1 MSRRSTL
8 AAVALAAALVCA
20 APLSASAADVQHGS
34 TAYPGQRHG
43 GGHTVLWSTPSSLS
57 EDDNTQLVGVD
68 PATGKEVARFGI
80 GKEAET
86 WSIALSKDQHTAYL
100 ANHYSGT
107 LSVVDLAGRKLVK
120 EIPLGVDAD
129 YVTLSPDGTTA
140 YVTSMVSQSLSVVDL
155 TAGKLVTTVSLGAP
169 AEGVAISRDGK
180 SAYLGIYSRDRID
193 RMDLSTYKVTASYRG
208 GKAPRRGLLSPDGKT
223 LYSTDYYGGTV
234 SAYQVDD
241 PAAKPA
247 QVNVGGQ
254 PYQAQLSRDGR
265 KLYVADTA
273 GSSVSV
279 VDTRNMTARRI
290 AVPDGFGNVA
300 ATPDG
305 KQLFEAQNNKGGI
318 AVVDLR
324 RGKVTGTLDSAG
336 LSGPT
341 TLALTTR

>member
-1 MSRRSTL
+1 MAPRSTL

-20 APLSASAADVQHGS
+20 APLSASAADAQHS
-34 TAYPGQRHG
+34 LSAPQEHQHS
-43 GGHTVLWSTPSSLS
+43 GGHTVLWSTPNSISA
-57 EDDNTQLVGVD
+57 DDNTQLVGVD
-68 PATGKEVARFGI
+68 PLTGKEVARFGI

-107 LSVVDLAGRKLVK
+107 LSVVDLAGRKLIK

-129 YVTLSPDGTTA
+129 YVALSPDGTTA
-140 YVTSMVSQSLSVVDL
+140 YVTSMVSESLSVVDL
-155 TAGKLVTTVSLGAP
+155 TAGKVVTTLSLGAP

-193 RMDLSTYKVTASYRG
+193 RMDLSSYKVTASYTG
-208 GKAPRRGLLSPDGKT
+208 GKAPRRVLLSPDGKT

-234 SAYQVDD
+234 SAYQVDN
-241 PAAKPA
+241 PAAKPE

-254 PYQAQLSRDGR
+254 PYQAQLSQDGR

-290 AVPDGFGNVA
+290 TVPDGFGEVA

-305 KQLFEAQNNKGGI
+305 KQLFEAQNNQGGI
-318 AVVDLR
+318 AVIDLR
-324 RGKVTGTLDSAG
+324 HGKATGTLDGTG
-336 LSGPT
+336 LPGPT
-341 TLALTTR
+341 ALALTTR